1 MSARL
6 LALTPGTLR
15 LKRLKDRRETAQQH
29 TEAKMGEKVVYDCR
43 VSGNE
48 VIYPGTRQ

>member
-15 LKRLKDRRETAQQH
+15 PKRLKDGKETAQRTQ
-29 TEAKMGEKVVYDCR
+29 KQKWGESDLLLLLLWRSPVL
-43 VSGNE
+43 N
-48 VIYPGTRQ
+48 T

>member
-15 LKRLKDRRETAQQH
+15 LKRPKDERAQRH
-29 TEAKMGEKVVYDCR
+29 RSENGGKVIFSCR

-48 VIYPGTRQ
+48 VMYPGTRQ